1 MEEQQMYVV
10 PFSLVGFFFTS
21 KPVEESIRN
30 DLSPEEMERLQDIIA
45 RFLFTEDIKVALYPS
60 IVPVDQ
66 AEDAVEELKEMIFGE
81 EEEE

>member
-10 PFSLVGFFFTS
+10 PFSLVGFFFTNKS
-21 KPVEESIRN
+21 VEQSIRN
-30 DLSPEEMERLQDIIA
+30 DLSPEEMEKLQDIIA

-66 AEDAVEELKEMIFGE
+66 AEDAVEELKDMIFGE